1 MSGPAARWY
10 AVIDGAQDP
19 RLLGLVEQC
28 RNHVC
33 LISGELHPEL
43 APALPWLVEV
53 RPDEELITAWRSEG
67 AGRNWGI
74 ALESPFD
81 LLHVKLHLK
90 KFLNAK
96 LPDGT
101 VAMFRFYDPRV
112 LRTYLRAATPEE
124 LAPWFTGIRRFSVEA
139 EQPGLF
145 YDFHWHQGQLHD
157 GPHPVG
163 AAMAGATA

>member
-1 MSGPAARWY
+1 MSGPAGRWY

-19 RLLGLVEQC
+19 QLLGLIQQC
-28 RNHVC
+28 RAHVC
-33 LISGELHPEL
+33 LISGKLDPVL

-53 RPDEELITAWRSEG
+53 QPDEQLIIDWRTKG

-74 ALESPFD
+74 ALESPLD

-101 VAMFRFYDPRV
+101 VALFRFYDPRV
-112 LRTYLRAATPEE
+112 LRTYLRAATAQE
-124 LAPWFTGIRRFSVEA
+124 LAPWFSGINRFSVES
-139 EQPGLF
+139 EQAGRF
-145 YDFHWHQGQLHD
+145 HDFQWHGGRLHD
-157 GPHPVG
+157 GPLPV
-163 AAMAGATA
+163 AGAVA